1 MILGVNKSL
10 HLIAITLRSIAISE
24 FQRYTKQ
31 NKELIMSI
39 ELEIDECVTVKKGTK
54 DPDFG
59 VDISGWQGRIEENEF
74 NGIVL
79 IRWDS
84 FTLQHM
90 SFESILKSEKEKLD
104 WELMR
109 LNEDE
114 VEKTECHDTPED
126 ISNMV
131 RLLQKNIT
139 DYLKNEKKIV

>member
-1 MILGVNKSL
+1 
-10 HLIAITLRSIAISE
+10 
-24 FQRYTKQ
+24 
-31 NKELIMSI
+31 MSI

>member
-90 SFESILKSEKEKLD
+90 SFESILKSEKEK
-104 WELMR
+104 
-109 LNEDE
+109 
-114 VEKTECHDTPED
+114 
-126 ISNMV
+126 
-131 RLLQKNIT
+131 
-139 DYLKNEKKIV
+139 